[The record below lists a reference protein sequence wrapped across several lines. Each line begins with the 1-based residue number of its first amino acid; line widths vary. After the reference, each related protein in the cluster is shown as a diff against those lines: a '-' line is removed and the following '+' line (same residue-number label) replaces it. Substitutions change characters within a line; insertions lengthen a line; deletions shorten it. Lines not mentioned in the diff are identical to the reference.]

1 MEYENLVF
9 TEKVTKKQYVKKE
22 IFEKVGK
29 YSINISRMLT
39 FHVHNGNKIFQ
50 DLF

>member
-9 TEKVTKKQYVKKE
+9 TEKVTKKFVEKE

-29 YSINISRMLT
+29 YSINISPMLI
-39 FHVHNGNKIFQ
+39 FHFHNGNKIFQ
-50 DLF
+50 DLI